1 MSEGKEPAAGS
12 REDYALTPVPES
24 ERRGFFSISMVM
36 LGFTFFAASMWT
48 GGTLGTGFRLWP
60 DLVVTVLA
68 GNLILGVYGAMLGY
82 AASATNLS
90 THVLARYAFGV
101 FGSKL
106 PSFMLAITQIG
117 WFGVGVAMFAYPIN
131 RLTGV
136 PVMPLIAIGGILMT
150 ATVVIGFRAIEWIS
164 WIAVPA
170 IVFLGFWSMTH
181 AFLDAG
187 GITALAAITPTKPLS
202 FAQGIALGV
211 GSFISGATLT
221 PDFVRFSRS
230 RSGGVG
236 ATVVGFT
243 FGNSLMF
250 FFGAIGA
257 MATGLAD
264 TSEVLAAQGLLGGGI
279 ALLALNIWTTNDNA
293 LYASGLGLANI
304 TGGRRARLT
313 VVAGTTGTLLA
324 DFLYN
329 NFTGWLV
336 FLSVSLPPI
345 GGILIGDFFLRRRG
359 RCPSLN
365 DVSFRSVNWAAMIA
379 WAAAIGVSSV
389 SPARGVFCIAP
400 LNAIIAAAVIY
411 VAADRLFSG
420 SVRVSDREKSLSA
433 GCDAKEE

>member
-1 MSEGKEPAAGS
+1 MAAQEAKAPAVHD
-12 REDYALTPVPES
+12 DYALTPVPES

-48 GGTLGTGFRLWP
+48 GGSLGTGLRLWP
-60 DLVVTVLA
+60 DLAITVLA
-68 GNLILGVYGAMLGY
+68 GNLILGVYGALLGY

-90 THVLARYAFGV
+90 THILARYAFGV

-106 PSFMLAITQIG
+106 PSFMLTVTQIG

-136 PVMPLIAIGGILMT
+136 PVMPLIVLGGALMT

-164 WIAVPA
+164 RIAVPA
-170 IVFLGFWSMTH
+170 ILFLGFWSMAR
-181 AFLDAG
+181 AFADAG
-187 GITALAAITPTKPLS
+187 GLPALMAIAPAKPLS
-202 FAQGIALGV
+202 FAQGVALGV

-230 RSGGVG
+230 CACGVG
-236 ATVVGFT
+236 ATVIGFT

-250 FFGAIGA
+250 FFGALGA
-257 MATGLAD
+257 MATGMAD

-304 TGGRRARLT
+304 TGGKRTQLT
-313 VVAGTTGTLLA
+313 VAAGVAGTVLA

-329 NFTGWLV
+329 NFTEWLV

-345 GGILIGDFFLRRRG
+345 GGILVADFFLKWRG
-359 RCPSLN
+359 RYPSLT
-365 DVSFRSVNWAAMIA
+365 DHSFRAINPAAMIA
-379 WAAAIGVSSV
+379 WAAAIGVSFL
-389 SPARGVFCIAP
+389 SPSQGVFCVAP
-400 LNAIIAAAVIY
+400 LNAILTAAVVY
-411 VAADRLFSG
+411 AAADRLISG
-420 SVRVSDREKSLSA
+420 PARLPAREPDR
-433 GCDAKEE
+433 

>member
-1 MSEGKEPAAGS
+1 MAAQEAKAPAVHD
-12 REDYALTPVPES
+12 DYALTPVPES

-48 GGTLGTGFRLWP
+48 GGSLGTGLRLWP
-60 DLVVTVLA
+60 DLAITVLA
-68 GNLILGVYGAMLGY
+68 GNLILGVYGALLGY

-90 THVLARYAFGV
+90 THILARYAFGV

-106 PSFMLAITQIG
+106 PSFMLAVTQIG

-136 PVMPLIAIGGILMT
+136 PVMPLIVLGGALMT

-164 WIAVPA
+164 RIAVPA
-170 IVFLGFWSMTH
+170 ILFLGFWSMAR
-181 AFLDAG
+181 AFADAG
-187 GITALAAITPTKPLS
+187 GLSALLAIVPSKPLS
-202 FAQGIALGV
+202 FAQGVALGV

-230 RSGGVG
+230 CACGVG
-236 ATVVGFT
+236 ATVIGFT

-250 FFGAIGA
+250 FFGALGA
-257 MATGLAD
+257 MATGMAD

-304 TGGRRARLT
+304 TGGKRTQLT
-313 VVAGTTGTLLA
+313 VAAGVAGTVLA

-345 GGILIGDFFLRRRG
+345 GGILVADFFLKWRG
-359 RCPSLN
+359 RYPSLT
-365 DVSFRSVNWAAMIA
+365 DHSFRAINPAAMIA
-379 WAAAIGVSSV
+379 WAAAIGVSFL
-389 SPARGVFCIAP
+389 SPLQGVFCVAP
-400 LNAIIAAAVIY
+400 LNAILTAALVYA
-411 VAADRLFSG
+411 AADRLISG
-420 SVRVSDREKSLSA
+420 PARLPAQESGR
-433 GCDAKEE
+433 

>member
-1 MSEGKEPAAGS
+1 MAAQEAKAPAVHD
-12 REDYALTPVPES
+12 DYALTPVPES

-48 GGTLGTGFRLWP
+48 GGSLGTGLRLWP
-60 DLVVTVLA
+60 DLAITVLA
-68 GNLILGVYGAMLGY
+68 GNLILGVYGALLGY

-90 THVLARYAFGV
+90 THILARYAFGV

-106 PSFMLAITQIG
+106 PSFMLAVTQIG

-136 PVMPLIAIGGILMT
+136 PVMPLIVLGGALMT

-164 WIAVPA
+164 RIAVPA
-170 IVFLGFWSMTH
+170 ILFLGFWSMAR
-181 AFLDAG
+181 AFADAG
-187 GITALAAITPTKPLS
+187 GLSALMAIAPSKPMS
-202 FAQGIALGV
+202 FAQGVALGV

-230 RSGGVG
+230 RAGGVG
-236 ATVVGFT
+236 ATVIGFT

-250 FFGAIGA
+250 FFGALGA
-257 MATGLAD
+257 MATGMAD

-304 TGGRRARLT
+304 TGGKRTQLT
-313 VVAGTTGTLLA
+313 VAAGVAGTVLA

-329 NFTGWLV
+329 NFTEWLV

-345 GGILIGDFFLRRRG
+345 GGILVADFFLKWRG
-359 RCPSLN
+359 RYPSLT
-365 DVSFRSVNWAAMIA
+365 DHSFRAINPAAMIA
-379 WAAAIGVSSV
+379 WAAAIGVSFL
-389 SPARGVFCIAP
+389 SPSQGVFCVAP
-400 LNAIIAAAVIY
+400 LNAIVAAALVY
-411 VAADRLFSG
+411 AAADRLISG
-420 SVRVSDREKSLSA
+420 PARLPAQESGR
-433 GCDAKEE
+433 

>member
-1 MSEGKEPAAGS
+1 MAAQ
-12 REDYALTPVPES
+12 EAQAPVVQDDYALTPVPEN

-48 GGTLGTGFRLWP
+48 GGSLGTGLRLWP

-68 GNLILGVYGAMLGY
+68 GNLILGVYGALLGY

-90 THVLARYAFGV
+90 THILARYAFGV

-106 PSFMLAITQIG
+106 PSFMLAVTQIG

-136 PVMPLIAIGGILMT
+136 PVMPLIVVGGALMT
-150 ATVVIGFRAIEWIS
+150 ATVVIGFKAIEWIS
-164 WIAVPA
+164 RIAVPA
-170 IVFLGFWSMTH
+170 ILFLGFWSMAR
-181 AFLDAG
+181 AFADAG
-187 GITALAAITPTKPLS
+187 GLPALMAIVPSKPMT
-202 FAQGIALGV
+202 FAQGVALGV

-230 RSGGVG
+230 RAGGVG
-236 ATVVGFT
+236 ATVTGFT

-250 FFGAIGA
+250 FFGALGA
-257 MATGLAD
+257 MATGMAD

-304 TGGRRARLT
+304 TGRKRTELT
-313 VVAGTTGTLLA
+313 VVAGVAGTLLA

-345 GGILIGDFFLRRRG
+345 GGILIGDFFLKWKG
-359 RCPSLN
+359 RYPALA
-365 DVSFRSVNWAAMIA
+365 DAPFRSVNVAAMIA
-379 WAAAIGVSSV
+379 WAVAIGVSSL
-389 SPARGVFCIAP
+389 SPSQGIFCVAP
-400 LNAIIAAAVIY
+400 LNAIVAASLVY
-411 VAADRLFSG
+411 VAADRLISG
-420 SVRVSDREKSLSA
+420 PARLPARERA
-433 GCDAKEE
+433 AEGRETA